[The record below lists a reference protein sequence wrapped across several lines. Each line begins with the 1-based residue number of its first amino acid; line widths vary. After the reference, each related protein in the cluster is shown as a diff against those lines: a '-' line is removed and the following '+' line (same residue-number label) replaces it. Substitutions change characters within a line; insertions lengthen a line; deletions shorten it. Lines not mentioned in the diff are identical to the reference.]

1 MQVCFVLLYANWQY
15 ESYRYMLRVILYT
28 TKLQNMGDTS
38 IRISDE
44 LADELY
50 DRKNRG
56 ESYEDV
62 IWRLISNENDSEN
75 SGE

>member
-1 MQVCFVLLYANWQY
+1 MA
-15 ESYRYMLRVILYT
+15 RIILHNI
-28 TKLQNMGDTS
+28 KVQNMSDTS
-38 IRISDE
+38 IRISEE

-62 IWRLISNENDSEN
+62 IWRLISNENDSETP
-75 SGE
+75 SE

>member
-1 MQVCFVLLYANWQY
+1 MA
-15 ESYRYMLRVILYT
+15 RVILDRI
-28 TKLQNMGDTS
+28 KPQDMGDTS

-62 IWRLISNENDSEN
+62 IWRLISNEHNSDSPSE
-75 SGE
+75 

>member
-1 MQVCFVLLYANWQY
+1 VRELCG
-15 ESYRYMLRVILYT
+15 YMARVILDRI
-28 TKLQNMGDTS
+28 KPQDMGDTS

-62 IWRLISNENDSEN
+62 IWRLISNEHNSDSPSE
-75 SGE
+75 

>member
-1 MQVCFVLLYANWQY
+1 
-15 ESYRYMLRVILYT
+15 
-28 TKLQNMGDTS
+28 MGDTS
-38 IRISDE
+38 IRISEE

-62 IWRLISNENDSEN
+62 IWRLISNESDSDNPSEWDKQLVVLA
-75 SGE
+75 

>member
-1 MQVCFVLLYANWQY
+1 
-15 ESYRYMLRVILYT
+15 
-28 TKLQNMGDTS
+28 MGDTS

-62 IWRLISNENDSEN
+62 IWRLISNEHNSDSPSE
-75 SGE
+75 